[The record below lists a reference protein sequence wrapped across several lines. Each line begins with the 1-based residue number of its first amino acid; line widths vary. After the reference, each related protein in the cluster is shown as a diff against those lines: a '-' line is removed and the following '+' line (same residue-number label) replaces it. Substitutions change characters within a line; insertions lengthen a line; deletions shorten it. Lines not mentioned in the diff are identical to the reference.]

1 MNQQL
6 SMKTLLDSLKEKKI
20 IKTEK
25 VYNSMLKVDRKDFI
39 NKDPYEDLPQNIN
52 YNATI
57 SAPHMHAYALEYLS
71 DYLIPNSH
79 ILDIG
84 SGSGYL

>member
-57 SAPHMHAYALEYLS
+57 SAPHMHAYALEYLL